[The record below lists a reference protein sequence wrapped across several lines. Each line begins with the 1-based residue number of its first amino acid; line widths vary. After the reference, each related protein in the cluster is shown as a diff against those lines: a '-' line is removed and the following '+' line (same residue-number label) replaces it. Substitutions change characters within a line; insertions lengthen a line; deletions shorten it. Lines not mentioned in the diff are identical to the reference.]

1 MHRRP
6 AGRSPDR
13 RWSVLIRFLAVA
25 LLLDL
30 SSSPAGAQPGVSQL
44 LNRYMDAFGMQGLD
58 GVAGPADYD
67 FWYMVDYPRIWS
79 QIYLEGPG
87 ANRGEL
93 RTLPLDLQQAD
104 VAAIREA
111 IPVSRDAWTDVPLYL
126 CVVKV
131 DPSRSYTNGVLTLAE
146 EELSTMERRIW
157 RYRFRQLH
165 RKAATDIPGGR
176 MFIDGRSGLATMR
189 AVITDSTF
197 EVSLDL
203 PVKLSFRELG
213 MTAWSTVASVD
224 TTILL
229 VQRRGEWKISHPER
243 LLGAL
248 YGLLMQE

>member
-1 MHRRP
+1 MT
-6 AGRSPDR
+6 
-13 RWSVLIRFLAVA
+13 
-25 LLLDL
+25 
-30 SSSPAGAQPGVSQL
+30 
-44 LNRYMDAFGMQGLD
+44 AFGMQGLD
-58 GVAGPADYD
+58 GVVGPADYD
-67 FWYMVDYPRIWS
+67 FWYMVDYPRIWG

-111 IPVSRDAWTDVPLYL
+111 IPVPRDARPDAPLYL

-131 DPSRSYTNGVLTLAE
+131 DTSRSYPSGVLTLAE
-146 EELSTMERRIW
+146 EELSVMERRIW
-157 RYRFRQLH
+157 RYRYRQLH
-165 RKAATDIPGGR
+165 LVAATDMPGNVL
-176 MFIDGRSGLATMR
+176 FIEGRSGLATMR
-189 AVITDSTF
+189 AVIADSTF

-213 MTAWSTVASVD
+213 LTAWRTLASVD
-224 TTILL
+224 TTVLL

-248 YGLLMQE
+248 HGLLMEE